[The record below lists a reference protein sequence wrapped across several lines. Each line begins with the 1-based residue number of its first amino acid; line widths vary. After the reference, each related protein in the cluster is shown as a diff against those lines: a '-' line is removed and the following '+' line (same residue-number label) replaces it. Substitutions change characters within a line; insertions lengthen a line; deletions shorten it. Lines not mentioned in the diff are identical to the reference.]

1 MSSIILLGW
10 FNAIYNIFFL
20 INLHFLALL
29 IGEIVGNKARGRI
42 WKRVF
47 QENKARQIFR
57 KTNISYPPIRTRTFA
72 YQGVRNVR
80 FSENLG
86 CFAFL
91 KHFFWDSPFCRM
103 TEENCCFNSGN
114 IIGSDNVW
122 IDINRIIST
131 ENVLLSLNNFLLT
144 NKRYLIKECL
154 WLLANIFARREL
166 SITDNLKEIQVIISN
181 VKRHLNSA
189 YEIKKEVRRD
199 LL

>member
-42 WKRVF
+42 SKRVF

-57 KTNISYPPIRTRTFA
+57 KRNISYPPIRTRTFA

-91 KHFFWDSPFCRM
+91 KHFF
-103 TEENCCFNSGN
+103 
-114 IIGSDNVW
+114 
-122 IDINRIIST
+122 
-131 ENVLLSLNNFLLT
+131 
-144 NKRYLIKECL
+144 
-154 WLLANIFARREL
+154 
-166 SITDNLKEIQVIISN
+166 
-181 VKRHLNSA
+181 
-189 YEIKKEVRRD
+189 
-199 LL
+199 